1 MKKLSIIVVTM
12 VLAALVGCG
21 EPKMN
26 KFMPATA
33 TADAVYSEKTSR
45 YLDKAVGR
53 PKAESIQ
60 LTFWNEPGN
69 RDTGY
74 MSLLINGVQKVRP
87 IDNIGGYSRQT
98 AGTDAFKFVYENGKW
113 SAYISENDIETHSN
127 HPEEFF
133 AGVAQILRHY

>member
-1 MKKLSIIVVTM
+1 MKIKIAVL
-12 VLAALVGCG
+12 VLALFALVGCD
-21 EPKMN
+21 EAKMN
-26 KFMPATA
+26 KVMPATA
-33 TADAVYSEKTSR
+33 TADAVYSEKTSQ

-53 PKAESIQ
+53 PRAETVQ
-60 LTFWNEPGN
+60 LTFWNEPSN

-87 IDNIGGYSRQT
+87 IDNIGGYSRKT

-113 SAYISENDIETHSN
+113 SAYVSENDIDTHSS

-133 AGVAQILRHY
+133 AGIAQILQRY